1 LKYPISSS
9 VPRRRS
15 GTQQLPDPL
24 PAAVHGDFGEQVSW
38 HLSWT
43 PAQPLRK
50 SLNRKIL
57 PNLQD
62 RRDRNSVKKNGEGVT
77 PQQPVFTFIFPSVTE
92 ISDQTAYC
100 DALTEKLRGQ
110 GLPK

>member
-1 LKYPISSS
+1 MSSS
-9 VPRRRS
+9 VPRRRN

-24 PAAVHGDFGEQVSW
+24 PAAVYSVFGEQVSW

-43 PAQPLRK
+43 PEQQQLRK

-57 PNLQD
+57 PNLQN
-62 RRDRNSVKKNGEGVT
+62 RRDRNSVKKNGEGVS
-77 PQQPVFTFIFPSVTE
+77 PQRPVSTFIFPSVTE

-100 DALTEKLRGQ
+100 DALAEKLRGQ